1 MRPLF
6 IQRLD
11 GWARASAPLVLTLVV
26 VIVKVVPLRLPAY
39 AVIAPDLVLMAVFY
53 WTVHRPDLL
62 RPWGAFV
69 VGLLDDILT
78 GTPLGV
84 SSLVLLLVHWTIITQ
99 HRLFRA
105 LSFALLWLGFAVIAA
120 GAKALIVA
128 LALIVGHGLIDP
140 PVIFAQYAFT
150 IAVYPLLSLIMGR
163 AQRVFLPAVQG
174 EGFGTWR

>member
-11 GWARASAPLVLTLVV
+11 AWARASAPLVLTLAVV
-26 VIVKVVPLRLPAY
+26 VVKVVPLRLPAY

-84 SSLVLLLVHWTIITQ
+84 SSLVLLLVHWTIIAQ

-105 LSFALLWLGFAVIAA
+105 LSFALLWFGFAVIAA
-120 GAKALIVA
+120 GAKALIVL
-128 LALIVGHGLIDP
+128 LALIIGHGLIDP
-140 PVIFAQYAFT
+140 TVVVAQYAFT
-150 IAVYPLLSLIMGR
+150 LAVYPLIALLMGR
-163 AQRVFLPAVQG
+163 AQRAFLPAV
-174 EGFGTWR
+174 

>member
-6 IQRLD
+6 LQRLD
-11 GWARASAPLVLTLVV
+11 SWARASAPLVLTLAV
-26 VIVKVVPLRLPAY
+26 VILKVVPLRLPEF

-62 RPWGAFV
+62 RAWGAFI

-99 HRLFRA
+99 HRLFRS
-105 LSFALLWLGFAVIAA
+105 LSFGLLWLAFAVVAA

-128 LALIVGHGLIDP
+128 LALIIGHGLIDP
-140 PVIFAQYAFT
+140 TIVLAQYAFT
-150 IAVYPLLSLIMGR
+150 VAVYPLVSLLMGR
-163 AQRVFLPAVQG
+163 AQRAFLPAV
-174 EGFGTWR
+174 

>member
-11 GWARASAPLVLTLVV
+11 GWARSSAPLTLTLIVV
-26 VIVKVVPLRLPAY
+26 VVKVVPLRLPAY
-39 AVIAPDLVLMAVFY
+39 SVIAPDLVLMAVFY

-62 RPWGAFV
+62 RPWGAFL

-99 HRLFRA
+99 HRLFRG
-105 LSFALLWLGFAVIAA
+105 LSFALLWCGFAVVAA
-120 GAKALIVA
+120 GAKALVVA
-128 LALIVGHGLIDP
+128 LAFVIGRGLIDP
-140 PVIFAQYAFT
+140 TVMFAQYAFT
-150 IAVYPLLSLIMGR
+150 VAVYPLISLLMGR
-163 AQRVFLPAVQG
+163 AQRAFLPMV
-174 EGFGTWR
+174 